1 MEDFTRYDYDRLTE
15 DWHALGER
23 GLAQH
28 EPPTRAIQQASEARP
43 IHQRS
48 GPAGEADPNA
58 PAFSRAIL
66 HLDLDS
72 FFISVERL
80 HDSSL
85 MGRPLIVGGRAGRGV
100 VASCSYEARAFGVRS
115 AMPMRMALKLC
126 PEALVI
132 RGDMESYSKYSR
144 LVTDVIA
151 DDAPLYEK
159 SSIDEFYCDLTGMDK
174 YVGCWK
180 WSVELR
186 ERIMRE
192 TGLPI
197 SFGLAVNKLV
207 SKVGTG
213 EAKPNGTLMVRNGL
227 ERDFLAPLPASRLPG
242 LGKQT
247 CYRLS
252 FMGVRTVKLLREIP
266 LRLLEREFGK
276 QGHAISRKAN
286 AVDDTPV
293 VPHSER
299 KSLSK
304 EKTFQQDTTD
314 VNFLADV
321 LADMV
326 ARLGFDLR
334 ERGQLAS
341 CITVKIRYTD
351 FQTHTKQ
358 RHIPYTANDRHL
370 LRHARELFD
379 RLHTRRQLV
388 RLVGVKLSGLVR
400 GHYQV
405 DLFEDTQRDV
415 NLMGALDEVRRRYG
429 EHAIKMAKCAGVKR
443 RQESGF
449 KYRDAASSL
458 ALTAANGETSCS
470 LRLANISGDASS
482 SLRLTDANGD
492 NSSSG
497 KAAKARANT

>member
-1 MEDFTRYDYDRLTE
+1 MEDSNAADFTRHDYHRLTR

-23 GLAQH
+23 AR
-28 EPPTRAIQQASEARP
+28 PTASEA
-43 IHQRS
+43 S
-48 GPAGEADPNA
+48 DLGPRATEASA
-58 PAFSRAIL
+58 LASEASERAFDRAIL

-72 FFISVERL
+72 FFIAVERL
-80 HDSSL
+80 RDSSL
-85 MGRPLIVGGRAGRGV
+85 AGRPLIVGGRAGRGV

-115 AMPMRMALKLC
+115 GMPMRMALKLC
-126 PEALVI
+126 PESLVI
-132 RGDMESYSKYSR
+132 RGDMDSYSRYSR
-144 LVTDVIA
+144 LVTEVIA
-151 DDAPLYEK
+151 ADAPLFEK

-197 SFGLAVNKLV
+197 SFGLSVNKLV

-213 EAKPNGTLMVRNGL
+213 EAKPNGTLMVRNGV
-227 ERDFLAPLPASRLPG
+227 ERDFLAPLAANKLPG
-242 LGKQT
+242 LGKET
-247 CYRLS
+247 YHRLS
-252 FMGVRTVKLLREIP
+252 FMGVRTVRLLREIP
-266 LRLLEREFGK
+266 VRLLEREFGK
-276 QGHAISRKAN
+276 HGRSLARKAN
-286 AVDDTPV
+286 ALDDTPV

-314 VNFLADV
+314 VTFLRDV
-321 LADMV
+321 LTDMV

-334 ERGQLAS
+334 ERGQLAA
-341 CITVKIRYTD
+341 CITVKVRYTD

-358 RHIPYTANDRHL
+358 RHIAYTANDRHL
-370 LRHARELFD
+370 LRHAEELFG

-405 DLFEDTQRDV
+405 DLFEDTAREV
-415 NLMGALDEVRRRYG
+415 SLMGALDDIRRRYG
-429 EHAIKMAKCAGVKR
+429 EHSIKMARCGGVGK

-449 KYRDAASSL
+449 KYRDA
-458 ALTAANGETSCS
+458 
-470 LRLANISGDASS
+470 
-482 SLRLTDANGD
+482 
-492 NSSSG
+492 SSG
-497 KAAKARANT
+497 PAPSPKTPHLGTPS